1 MLSCNIIQIHSL
13 HRRYVPEYI
22 PCSHVI
28 AFNSCTIIP
37 IHTLHRRY
45 VPDYVPCSHVISFKF
60 IHCTGD
66 MYLST
71 SRALMCYPSC
81 SYTAHPCS
89 HFRFV
94 QMDFKRVTTPVGWF
108 DIWLF
113 EPRYGPTTI
122 DCPYLMVRKLN
133 PPIAVTWTIAQCEED
148 PDKYV
153 ADFVNALSGRRI
165 TCVILLAS
173 KGYTVFKTLRYLT
186 FIFSRLKQ
194 CSPFQKYVSGMPG
207 VDEDD
212 IMINTDVQGVVTVE

>member
-1 MLSCNIIQIHSL
+1 
-13 HRRYVPEYI
+13 
-22 PCSHVI
+22 
-28 AFNSCTIIP
+28 
-37 IHTLHRRY
+37 
-45 VPDYVPCSHVISFKF
+45 
-60 IHCTGD
+60 
-66 MYLST
+66 
-71 SRALMCYPSC
+71 
-81 SYTAHPCS
+81 
-89 HFRFV
+89 
-94 QMDFKRVTTPVGWF
+94 MDFKRVTTPVGWF

-186 FIFSRLKQ
+186 FSRLKQ

-212 IMINTDVQGVVTVE
+212 IMINTDVQGVVTVEWYPTMVAQQKTVVYKRILQDTTYGNECHKIRKHIDLQKYSKGVVSIYKPVDATNAC